1 MWGQLILFISSV
13 YCIYLVISRVSSK
26 KSDIKSILIFAILIW
41 IISQFFNSGDTIQID
56 NTIAEFLQILNISL
70 ILTILLI
77 IVRSLRPA
85 IFRYPYFLVYTPL
98 LVPLFFFLII
108 DTYLIKTIIFMSTQ
122 GIAMLVYL
130 LLLTEE
136 NAVAHKKKYGVISV
150 LMILASYV
158 TYWFL
163 LDLHPFMEIFWQ
175 LLLSIGILGAILTFS
190 MKSENQQKYMLE

>member
-13 YCIYLVISRVSSK
+13 YCLYLVFTGVSSK
-26 KSDIKSILIFAILIW
+26 NNDIKSILILAILIW

-70 ILTILLI
+70 VLTILLI

-85 IFRYPYFLVYTPL
+85 IFRYPYFLVFTPL

-122 GIAMLVYL
+122 GIALLVYL

-136 NAVAHKKKYGVISV
+136 NSVTHKNIYGLVSIV
-150 LMILASYV
+150 LVFASYV
-158 TYWFL
+158 TNWFL
-163 LDLHPFMEIFWQ
+163 LDLHLVMIVLWQ
-175 LLLSIGILGAILTFS
+175 ILLSTGILVAIYSFTR
-190 MKSENQQKYMLE
+190 KSDNQQKYMIE